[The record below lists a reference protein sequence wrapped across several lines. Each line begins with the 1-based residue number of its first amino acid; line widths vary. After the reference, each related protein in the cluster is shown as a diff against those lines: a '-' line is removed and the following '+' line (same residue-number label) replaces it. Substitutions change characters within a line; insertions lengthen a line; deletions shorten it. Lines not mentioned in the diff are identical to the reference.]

1 MAPAERL
8 ALRKAEGIPMTL
20 HRMLEEQASRDP
32 LRSALLAPGR
42 KPISYRRLLRQCEQ
56 IVSQLN
62 AAGIGRGDRLA
73 VVLSMDPRWQ
83 SIFSRWRWARH
94 PLLEPVLSR
103 GRLRI
108 LSCQSPVREP

>member
-1 MAPAERL
+1 
-8 ALRKAEGIPMTL
+8 MTL

-73 VVLSMDPRWQ
+73 VVLSNGPEMAVYFLARAMDEASAP
-83 SIFSRWRWARH
+83 
-94 PLLEPVLSR
+94 
-103 GRLRI
+103 
-108 LSCQSPVREP
+108 